1 MKKLLQVSLLASA
14 VLMGLSGCND
24 DKKAT
29 TAPAVEKNAAA
40 SQEATASEFTSFEAK
55 SAYAIG
61 LSMGRYIG
69 STLEKQQELGV
80 NLDNDTI
87 LKGVQDGFTDQGKMT
102 DEEIQI
108 ALTAYDEH
116 INELIE
122 TQAKEQAT
130 KSLEEGKKFLAENA
144 KRDGVK
150 VTESGLQYEVLTE
163 GKGPMPKAEDM
174 VTVHYVGTLTDG
186 TEFDSSIKRGEPTS
200 FPLNQV
206 IPGWTEGVQLMPVGS
221 KYKFVI
227 PSDLAYGETGANTI
241 PGNAVL
247 IFEVELLGIESEE
260 QPTGADAKAAEV
272 KEAVKTETDAKV
284 AEVKEAAKADVAEV
298 KKDADAKV
306 AEVKEATKAE
316 VADVKAEAKAKID
329 DVKADAKAKAA
340 DVKEK
345 AAAEVADKKEPAK
358 AE

>member
-24 DKKAT
+24 EKAAS
-29 TAPAVEKNAAA
+29 TAPAVEKKAP
-40 SQEATASEFTSFEAK
+40 ASELTSFEAK

-87 LKGVQDGFTDQGKMT
+87 LKGVKDGFTDKGDMT
-102 DEEIQI
+102 DEEVQD
-108 ALTAYDEH
+108 ALTAYDAR
-116 INELIE
+116 INDLIE
-122 TQAKEQAT
+122 TQAKEQAAN
-130 KSLEEGKKFLAENA
+130 SLKEGQKFLADNA

-150 VTESGLQYEVLTE
+150 VTDSGLQYEVLTE
-163 GKGPMPKAEDM
+163 GKGAKPKAED
-174 VTVHYVGTLTDG
+174 VVKVDYVGKLIDG
-186 TEFDSSIKRGEPTS
+186 TVFDSSIERGEPVS

-227 PSDLAYGETGANTI
+227 PADLAYGESGANTI

-247 IFEVELLGIESEE
+247 VFEVELLGIESDE
-260 QPTGADAKAAEV
+260 PASPAAEP
-272 KEAVKTETDAKV
+272 AKTD
-284 AEVKEAAKADVAEV
+284 AKADVKADAKTEAKV
-298 KKDADAKV
+298 ADIKDDAKAKVADVQADADAKV
-306 AEVKEATKAE
+306 ADVKADADAK
-316 VADVKAEAKAKID
+316 VADVKADAAAK
-329 DVKADAKAKAA
+329 VA

-345 AAAEVADKKEPAK
+345 AAANAADKKEPTT

>member
-24 DKKAT
+24 DKAAS
-29 TAPAVEKNAAA
+29 TAPAVETK
-40 SQEATASEFTSFEAK
+40 ATASELTSFEAK

-80 NLDNDTI
+80 NLDNATI
-87 LKGVQDGFTDQGKMT
+87 LKGVQDGFTDKGEMN
-102 DEEIQI
+102 DEEVQE
-108 ALTAYDEH
+108 ALTAYDTH

-122 TQAKEQAT
+122 TQAKDQAA
-130 KSLEEGKKFLAENA
+130 KSKADGDKFLADNA
-144 KRDGVK
+144 KRDGVT

-163 GKGPMPKAEDM
+163 GKGAKPTAEDV
-174 VTVHYVGTLTDG
+174 VTVHYEGTLTDG
-186 TEFDSSIKRGEPTS
+186 TVFDSSVERGEPVS

-227 PSDLAYGETGANTI
+227 PSDLAYGESGANTI

-247 IFEVELLGIESEE
+247 IFEVELLSIESDE
-260 QPTGADAKAAEV
+260 QTAPAAKTDVKTDAKAAV
-272 KEAVKTETDAKV
+272 ADIKED
-284 AEVKEAAKADVAEV
+284 
-298 KKDADAKV
+298 
-306 AEVKEATKAE
+306 TKAA
-316 VADVKAEAKAKID
+316 VADVKEEAKAVEADI
-329 DVKADAKAKAA
+329 KADAK
-340 DVKEK
+340 
-345 AAAEVADKKEPAK
+345 EVEGKKEQTK

>member
-14 VLMGLSGCND
+14 VLVGLSGCND
-24 DKKAT
+24 EKTAT
-29 TAPAVEKNAAA
+29 PAPAVEKNAPAK
-40 SQEATASEFTSFEAK
+40 QEASTSEFTSFEDK

-87 LKGVQDGFTDQGKMT
+87 LKGVQDGFTDKGQMS
-102 DEEIQI
+102 DEEIQT

-122 TQAKEQAT
+122 SQAKEQAE
-130 KSLEEGKKFLAENA
+130 KSQAEGKKFLADNA

-163 GKGPMPKAEDM
+163 GKGAMPKAEDM
-174 VTVHYVGTLTDG
+174 VTVHYVGTLIDG

-247 IFEVELLGIESEE
+247 VFEVELLDIESDE
-260 QPTGADAKAAEV
+260 QPSAADAKQTEAKAEV
-272 KEAVKTETDAKV
+272 KE
-284 AEVKEAAKADVAEV
+284 
-298 KKDADAKV
+298 
-306 AEVKEATKAE
+306 
-316 VADVKAEAKAKID
+316 
-329 DVKADAKAKAA
+329 DAKAT

-345 AAAEVADKKEPAK
+345 SATDNKEPAK

>member
-14 VLMGLSGCND
+14 VLVGLSGCND
-24 DKKAT
+24 DKAT
-29 TAPAVEKNAAA
+29 TSAPAAEQKAPATQETAAN
-40 SQEATASEFTSFEAK
+40 EFTSFEAK

-69 STLEKQQELGV
+69 STLEKQEELGV

-87 LKGVQDGFTDQGKMT
+87 LKGVQDGFTDSGKMS
-102 DEEIQI
+102 DEEIQT

-122 TQAKEQAT
+122 TQAKEQSA

-163 GKGPMPKAEDM
+163 GKGDKPKAEDM
-174 VTVHYVGTLTDG
+174 VTVHYVGTLIDG

-206 IPGWTEGVQLMPVGS
+206 IPGWTEGVQLMPVGA

-247 IFEVELLGIESEE
+247 IFEVELLDIESDE
-260 QPTGADAKAAEV
+260 PAAEV
-272 KEAVKTETDAKV
+272 TEEAKAEV
-284 AEVKEAAKADVAEV
+284 AEVKE
-298 KKDADAKV
+298 
-306 AEVKEATKAE
+306 EAKAE
-316 VADVKAEAKAKID
+316 VADIKKDAKDEVADIKE
-329 DVKADAKAKAA
+329 DAKA
-340 DVKEK
+340 E
-345 AAAEVADKKEPAK
+345 
-358 AE
+358 